1 MIGSHTRHRLC
12 IAAVLLLFLAVP
24 VTTWGGSVSSLT
36 LEAAPEAAAR
46 GDFLTYTVTIINDGT
61 ELQNLVFE
69 GLLPAGVDQWNA
81 EYRLPLDGVAW
92 SLYTGTIAV
101 GPLASG
107 QKMTIDIRTRVELL
121 APAELSYT
129 VRLRIDNNPPFVH
142 TSLTINVLPSVDAGA
157 NRMVGL
163 GGEVIL
169 ADAIAGDG
177 GGGIA
182 QYLWDDGGGGG
193 SFDNRSTLNS
203 TFTAPAISGD
213 ITLTLTVTDHQG
225 GRSSDSFLLW
235 VNAFPTVDAGDDK
248 SVNEGEVVVLSG
260 ATSDD
265 SDGWIVSHSWS
276 DNGGGGNFDNPN
288 TLHPIYT
295 APMTDHCTGE
305 DIILTLTVTDNQGAS
320 ASDSLTVHVRNV
332 NIHPTVDAG
341 ADQTVQEG
349 DAVAL
354 IGSAH
359 DPDGTIT
366 SYAWEQIGGPAVS
379 LTGANTDHATFTAP
393 LVPAQTELRFRLTV
407 LDNCGGSA
415 SDSVSVRVKNIN
427 ALPTA
432 DAGPNQTVQEGDW
445 VTLAGSGSDP
455 DGTITSY
462 AWEQI
467 GGPAVALTGANRDHA
482 TFTAPHVP
490 AQTALR
496 FRLTV
501 TDNCGASASD
511 EVVVTVSPDLPP
523 PQAVSIAVEK
533 IADREYATLGE
544 EIVYTYTVTNTGEA
558 ILFGIS
564 AVDDVLGEI
573 LLNRTTLAP
582 GERATGTA
590 VTTVNEDDFP
600 GPLVST
606 VTVSGRS
613 GDGRTAR
620 ASAQA
625 RVELITVRSSI
636 EVILEARDFR
646 GFPISPLDRLSIGD
660 TITYVY
666 TITNTGETILSDLSL
681 VDDLLG
687 NIPLTRT
694 TLAPWERVTGS
705 FTVTIGE
712 EHLPGPIENTVVATG
727 RDPGGRTVTD
737 RDTLTLLGLAAD
749 GILELIKM
757 ADTTEAAIGDT
768 ITYTF
773 IITNAGDIRITDL
786 RLIDDPLGEIPLPTR
801 VLLPGESL
809 TVTATHTVTTA
820 DLPGPVVNTATVS
833 GIGPLGRTTET
844 ETILSVSLCE
854 IAGVGGVV
862 VAELDG
868 RVIINEVA
876 WAGTPADPADEWIE
890 LRNLG
895 SIPVDLSGWTIA
907 WYPKKGPVPDED
919 LWTRIPL
926 SGTIT
931 PSPIDL
937 TQPRRERAEIVFVKQ
952 GGDDPSWRVFDM
964 SWWVAGKEGEDGRGY
979 FLLERR
985 SDETVPN
992 VLAGLIYDIQSPYL
1006 LNLPDEG
1013 AVILLIDAA
1022 GNVVDTANADAAS
1035 AGGRPA
1041 GDARTRATMER
1052 SNPLAGD
1059 TADNWH
1065 TNPGVIVYGRDSTG
1079 RRMAATAGK
1088 PNSPSIDELI
1098 FLAETRTI
1106 LHRAGER
1113 VVVTLEQIRREDRP
1127 AIRVAA
1133 LGPVAVGGGGMV
1145 PDIAFSRRHTDEG
1158 LRLTIETE
1166 ILPTGTYFIWITGGE
1181 GEVFLVPF
1189 VIER

>member
-193 SFDNRSTLNS
+193 SFDNRSTLNP

-213 ITLTLTVTDHQG
+213 VTLTLTVTDHQG

-359 DPDGTIT
+359 
-366 SYAWEQIGGPAVS
+366 
-379 LTGANTDHATFTAP
+379 
-393 LVPAQTELRFRLTV
+393 
-407 LDNCGGSA
+407 
-415 SDSVSVRVKNIN
+415 
-427 ALPTA
+427 
-432 DAGPNQTVQEGDW
+432 
-445 VTLAGSGSDP
+445 DP

-666 TITNTGETILSDLSL
+666 TITNTDETILSDLSL